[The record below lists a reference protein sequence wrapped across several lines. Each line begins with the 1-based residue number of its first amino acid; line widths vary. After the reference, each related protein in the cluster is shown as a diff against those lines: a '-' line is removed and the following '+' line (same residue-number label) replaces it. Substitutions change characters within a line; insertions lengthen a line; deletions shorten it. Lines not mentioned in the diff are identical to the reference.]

1 LFRRISNGISLK
13 LAKDGLMMNDF
24 LTEDTKAI
32 ILLCGVFGKDRSEKP
47 LSLAEYSSLVRW
59 LIEVKMRPGDLLQK
73 DTIHEAS
80 IGSGIDKQ
88 RLESLLGR
96 GVQLGFA
103 VEEWQR
109 NGIWIISRSDAD
121 YPARYK
127 KHLKDKAPPLLFGV
141 GNRSLLKGGGLGIVG
156 SRNVDQAGEAFTR
169 QAAELCAY
177 NRMPVVSGG
186 ARGVDQIS
194 MNAALDAGGVTI
206 GVLAENLLKKSVE
219 RSARQAIADGR
230 LLLLSPYHPNARFTV
245 GTAMGRNKLIYAM
258 SDYGLVV
265 SAEHKKGGTWAGAE
279 EELKRENAL
288 PVFVR
293 IGNDT
298 PQGNSKLLDLG
309 AIAWPDS
316 IDRNN
321 FIQQLHDLAVNARD
335 NRPKKNPSLFDFQ
348 AAQETVPSEE
358 PPPATEVVE
367 EKPLIAEPEPVV
379 EAEAKIPDYPAS
391 IYQAV
396 LPIILNKLDSPATAE
411 ELADALDVNKTQ
423 LNAWLKKAVDEN
435 KIMKL
440 SKPVRYQKAESGIQ
454 V

>member
-1 LFRRISNGISLK
+1 
-13 LAKDGLMMNDF
+13 MMNDF

-32 ILLCGVFGKDRSEKP
+32 ILLCGVFRKDHSEKP

-73 DTIHEAS
+73 DNISEAS
-80 IGSGIDKQ
+80 MGSGIDKQ

-169 QAAELCAY
+169 QVAELCAY
-177 NRMPVVSGG
+177 NSMPVVSGG

-194 MNAALDAGGVTI
+194 MNAALEAGGVTI
-206 GVLAENLLKKSVE
+206 GILAENLLKKSLE
-219 RSARQAIADGR
+219 RSARHAIADGH
-230 LLLLSPYHPNARFTV
+230 LLLVSPYHPNARFTV

-265 SAEHKKGGTWAGAE
+265 SAEHKKGGTWTGAE

-293 IGNDT
+293 VGNEL

-309 AIAWPDS
+309 AISWPDS

-321 FIQQLHDLAVNARD
+321 FKQQLHDLAVNSWE

-348 AAQETVPSEE
+348 AAQEMVPTEELAPVTGVGKEKPTMAESEPIVE
-358 PPPATEVVE
+358 TEVKTPE
-367 EKPLIAEPEPVV
+367 CPL
-379 EAEAKIPDYPAS
+379 S
-391 IYQAV
+391 IYQAI
-396 LPIILNKLDSPATAE
+396 LPVILKKLDSPATAD
-411 ELADALDVNKTQ
+411 ELSEALDVNKTQ
-423 LNAWLKKAVDEN
+423 INAWLKKVIEDGYAKKISRPIRYIALKN
-435 KIMKL
+435 KFDQQGAAAQIDKSTTL
-440 SKPVRYQKAESGIQ
+440 HCR
-454 V
+454 

>member
-1 LFRRISNGISLK
+1 
-13 LAKDGLMMNDF
+13 MMNDF

-32 ILLCGVFGKDRSEKP
+32 ILLCGVFGKDRSQKR

-73 DTIHEAS
+73 DTIHAAS
-80 IGSGIDKQ
+80 LGSGIDKQ

-109 NGIWIISRSDAD
+109 NGIWIISRGDAD

-127 KHLKDKAPPLLFGV
+127 KRLKDKAPPLLFGV
-141 GNRSLLKGGGLGIVG
+141 GTRSLLTGGGLGIVG
-156 SRNVDQAGEAFTR
+156 SRNVDYAGEAFTR
-169 QAAELCAY
+169 RAAELCAS
-177 NRMPVVSGG
+177 NHMPVVSGG

-194 MNAALDAGGVTI
+194 MDAALNAGGVSI

-219 RSARQAIADGR
+219 RNARRAIADGR
-230 LLLLSPYHPNARFTV
+230 LLLLSPYHPNAKFTV

-265 SAEHKKGGTWAGAE
+265 SADHTKGGTWAGAE

-293 IGNDT
+293 TGDDVPHGNT
-298 PQGNSKLLDLG
+298 KLLELG
-309 AIAWPDS
+309 AIAWPGS
-316 IDRNN
+316 IESNN
-321 FIQQLHDLAVNARD
+321 LRRQLHELALNARD
-335 NRPKKNPSLFDFQ
+335 NLPKAIPSLFDFQ
-348 AAQETVPSEE
+348 AAQESVRDEE
-358 PPPATEVVE
+358 PTAEVVE
-367 EKPLIAEPEPVV
+367 ETPIAEPEPFV
-379 EAEAKIPDYPAS
+379 EAEAKTPDCPTS

-396 LPIILNKLDSPATAE
+396 LPVILGNLDTPASAE
-411 ELADALDVNKTQ
+411 ELAETLNVNKTQ
-423 LNAWLKKAVDEN
+423 LNAWLRKAVDEN
-435 KIMKL
+435 KIVKV
-440 SKPVRYQKAESGIQ
+440 SKPVRYQKAESGI
-454 V
+454 

>member
-1 LFRRISNGISLK
+1 MI
-13 LAKDGLMMNDF
+13 NDF

-32 ILLCGVFGKDRSEKP
+32 ILLCGVFGKDRSQKP

-59 LIEVKMRPGDLLQK
+59 LIEVKMRPGDLLQN

-80 IGSGIDKQ
+80 MGSGIDKQ

-121 YPARYK
+121 YPSRYK

-194 MNAALDAGGVTI
+194 MNAALEAGGVTI
-206 GVLAENLLKKSVE
+206 GILAENLLKKSVE

-265 SAEHKKGGTWAGAE
+265 SAEYKKGGTWAGAE
-279 EELKRENAL
+279 EELKRKNAL

-293 IGNDT
+293 TGNDI

-309 AIAWPDS
+309 AISWPDS
-316 IDRNN
+316 IVRNN
-321 FIQQLHDLAVNARD
+321 FRQQLYDLAVNARD

-348 AAQETVPSEE
+348 AGQETLPAEE
-358 PPPATEVVE
+358 PPPATELVE
-367 EKPLIAEPEPVV
+367 EKPPIAEPEPVV
-379 EAEAKIPDYPAS
+379 EDEAKTPDCSAS

-396 LPIILNKLDSPATAE
+396 LPVILNKLDSPATAE
-411 ELADALDVNKTQ
+411 ELAKTLDVNKTQ
-423 LNAWLKKAVDEN
+423 LNAWLKKAVEEN
-435 KIMKL
+435 KIIKL

>member
-1 LFRRISNGISLK
+1 
-13 LAKDGLMMNDF
+13 M
-24 LTEDTKAI
+24 
-32 ILLCGVFGKDRSEKP
+32 
-47 LSLAEYSSLVRW
+47 
-59 LIEVKMRPGDLLQK
+59 
-73 DTIHEAS
+73 
-80 IGSGIDKQ
+80 GSGIDKQ

-156 SRNVDQAGEAFTR
+156 SRNVDQVGETFTR
-169 QAAELCAY
+169 QVARLCAY
-177 NRMPVVSGG
+177 NQMPVVSGG

-194 MNAALDAGGVTI
+194 MVTALEAGGVAI
-206 GVLAENLLKKSVE
+206 GILAENLLKKSVE
-219 RSARQAIADGR
+219 RSARHAIADGR

-258 SDYGLVV
+258 SDYSLVV

-293 IGNDT
+293 VEHDVPLGNR
-298 PQGNSKLLDLG
+298 KLLDLG
-309 AIAWPDS
+309 AIPWPDS
-316 IDRNN
+316 VELDHNS
-321 FIQQLHDLAVNARD
+321 FKQQLHDLAVKSRKS
-335 NRPKKNPSLFDFQ
+335 RPEESPSLFDFQ
-348 AAQETVPSEE
+348 VAQETAP
-358 PPPATEVVE
+358 VE
-367 EKPLIAEPEPVV
+367 EQSPTSNLVDGKTTSAELE
-379 EAEAKIPDYPAS
+379 EGNLEIHFS

-396 LPIILNKLDSPATAE
+396 LPVLLNNLDTPITADKLAK
-411 ELADALDVNKTQ
+411 ELNVNKIQ
-423 LNAWLKKAVDEN
+423 LDAWLKKAVNEN
-435 KIMKL
+435 KIIKL
-440 SKPVRYQKAESGIQ
+440 LKPTRYQKAN
-454 V
+454 

>member
-1 LFRRISNGISLK
+1 
-13 LAKDGLMMNDF
+13 MMNDF

-32 ILLCGVFGKDRSEKP
+32 ILLCGVFGKERSEKP

-73 DTIHEAS
+73 DNIHEAS
-80 IGSGIDKQ
+80 MGSGIDKQ
-88 RLESLLGR
+88 RLQLLLGR

-109 NGIWIISRSDAD
+109 NGIWIISRSDTD

-156 SRNVDQAGEAFTR
+156 SRNVDQTGEIFTR
-169 QAAELCAY
+169 QVAELCAY

-194 MNAALDAGGVTI
+194 MNAALEAGGVTI
-206 GVLAENLLKKSVE
+206 GILAENLLKKSVE

-230 LLLLSPYHPNARFTV
+230 LLLLSPCHPNARFTV

-258 SDYGLVV
+258 SDYVLVV
-265 SAEHKKGGTWAGAE
+265 SAEYKKGGTWAGAD
-279 EELKRENAL
+279 EELKRENSL
-288 PVFVR
+288 LVFVR
-293 IGNDT
+293 VGNNV

-309 AIAWPDS
+309 ATQWPDS

-321 FIQQLHDLAVNARD
+321 FRQQLHDLAVKSKD
-335 NRPKKNPSLFDFQ
+335 NRPKKNLRLFDFQ
-348 AAQETVPSEE
+348 SPQETAS
-358 PPPATEVVE
+358 TEDLPQITEHVDDKPTLVE
-367 EKPLIAEPEPVV
+367 FEGKKQESPFSV
-379 EAEAKIPDYPAS
+379 
-391 IYQAV
+391 YQAV
-396 LPIILNKLDSPATAE
+396 LPVILNKLDNAATAE
-411 ELADALDVNKTQ
+411 ELAEILDVNKIQ
-423 LNAWLKKAVDEN
+423 LNAWLKKVVEDGYV
-435 KIMKL
+435 KKL
-440 SKPVRYQKAESGIQ
+440 SRPVRYIALKNKNAQQGAAPDGNSATLLCRR
-454 V
+454 